1 MKFKIDENLPVDIVE
16 LLRSAQH
23 DAVTV
28 SDQGLGGENDLN
40 IVNECKSEKRILI
53 TLDMDFTD
61 IRTYPPHQFY
71 GFIVLR
77 LQKQDK
83 RHVIN
88 VFKKVILLLK
98 QEKVEHQLW
107 IVDEA
112 RVRIRD

>member
-28 SDQGLGGENDLN
+28 SDQGLGGEADGL
-40 IVNECKSEKRILI
+40 IVEECQNEKRILV

-61 IRTYPPHQFY
+61 IRTYPPNRFY

-88 VFKKVILLLK
+88 VFKKVIPLLE
-98 QEKVEHQLW
+98 QVKVEHQLW
-107 IVDEA
+107 IVDEVQ
-112 RVRIRD
+112 VRIRS